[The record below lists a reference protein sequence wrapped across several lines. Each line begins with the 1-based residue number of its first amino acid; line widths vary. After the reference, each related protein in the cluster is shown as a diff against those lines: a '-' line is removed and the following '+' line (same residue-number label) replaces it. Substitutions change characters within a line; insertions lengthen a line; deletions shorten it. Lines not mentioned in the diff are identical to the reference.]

1 MKLPNS
7 CLWSLWN
14 VQFALVLWTSSV
26 LIFPDTAKQDF
37 TCQIRPFLY
46 REHFCNTFQA
56 KKTPCCTT
64 GPREEEAGPWCL
76 CHKDRRIWCGK
87 EARVAFLSKEALEM
101 ESVYRGECIE
111 QPRCLPSLVF
121 WSCFDGRSAVFVQT
135 SPVLF
140 STLVQTRH
148 GHAQSAISCHALVVE
163 LAMCCLSSRW
173 KRRNSHAKSDF
184 SSQKNTVGVAIK
196 PSKLPAPNYC
206 PEIMRQHMCIWAI
219 LTGKI

>member
-1 MKLPNS
+1 MLPNS
-7 CLWSLWN
+7 CFWSVWN
-14 VQFALVLWTSSV
+14 VHFTVVIRTSSV
-26 LIFPDTAKQDF
+26 LIFPNIAKKDF
-37 TCQIRPFLY
+37 SWQIITSLY
-46 REHFCNTFQA
+46 REHFWNTFQA
-56 KKTPCCTT
+56 KETPCHTQVL
-64 GPREEEAGPWCL
+64 REEEAGHWSL
-76 CHKDRRIWCGK
+76 CHNDWRVWCRK